1 MSRRTTIIFFLLL
14 LSIDAQSQQQIG
26 QWKSFT
32 DMKSV
37 RGAVRVGSS
46 IWAATSGGV
55 FVFDTVSEQYKKF
68 NHSNGLSSNDIRC
81 IAVEPGNRI
90 WVGGANGFINTYN
103 LQTGVWSTI
112 DANRPNGDSQI
123 GVQDLFLKGDTMF
136 VATVFGVMPFKI
148 GKWEFGDTYASFGF
162 LSAPVVKCVLTDKSH
177 IYVGTDRGLAVA
189 PLAAPNLA
197 TPDAWTVYNTILGI
211 PPSNSI
217 SIIALALFKDTVVI
231 ATDQGIGYY
240 YKGSLGVIGSLGGK
254 SISDLSVDGGKLFIL
269 RNEGL
274 GFIVESL
281 SSLSEA
287 PQVVDSNSTVQGS
300 SLVPASSLWI
310 STTSSGLTRQT
321 ASGWNYYSPNGP
333 ESNLFS
339 SLAVD
344 DDGVLWA
351 ASGSNVDAGFYRY
364 NPSLPENAQWK
375 IFSGYGFYYKVSL
388 GTKGSVWVSTWGDG
402 VVEVVGD
409 TIQRKLNYYSHP
421 SLPGAGSGKNFT
433 FVVTG
438 SVAVDAQGKTWISNR
453 VNESGRSLLRLDGDT
468 SATYFDNQ
476 YSTSDGWFHSMVI
489 DRNGTKW
496 LAGDLPWET
505 KRPASGL
512 NGVYVFNENPML
524 FGIDT
529 VGGWGHLS
537 SADGLK
543 SDIVLSF
550 IVDLEGAVWIGTSK
564 GVTIVPDPQFPKQQ
578 TPCFALQ
585 AYAPPFVQT
594 MAVDALNNKW
604 IGTNDGVFVVNSDG
618 TQLLQ
623 TYKVAST
630 NGQLLADDVRS
641 IAIDQKRGIAYFGTE
656 QGLSSLAIE
665 PVQTNQS
672 YSQLEVGPNP
682 FILPSG
688 QPLTIRNLVAVSTI
702 KIMTVSGFVVTQFEA
717 QGGGRAFWDGRDKN
731 GAFVSSGIYF
741 IVAFAE
747 NGSQTVTGKVAV
759 IRR

>member
-37 RGAVRVGSS
+37 RGAVQVGSS
-46 IWAATSGGV
+46 IWTATSGGV

-81 IAVEPGNRI
+81 IAVEPGIRI
-90 WVGGANGFINTYN
+90 WVGGANGLIDTYN
-103 LQTGVWSTI
+103 LQTGVWTTI
-112 DANRPNGDSQI
+112 NANRPNGDPQI
-123 GVQDLFLKGDTMF
+123 GVQDFSLKGDTMF
-136 VATVFGVMPFKI
+136 IATVFGVMPFKI

-162 LSAPVVKCVLTDKSH
+162 LSAPVVKCVLTDESH

-189 PLAAPNLA
+189 PLTASNLSAP
-197 TPDAWTVYNTILGI
+197 DSWTIYTTFPGLS
-211 PPSNSI
+211 SNSI
-217 SIIALALFKDTVVI
+217 TAMTVLRDTVVI
-231 ATDQGIGYY
+231 ATDKGVGYY
-240 YKGSLGVIGSLGGK
+240 VNGSFGIVGSLGGK
-254 SISDLSVDGGKLFIL
+254 PISDLSVVGGKLLIL
-269 RNEGL
+269 RNDTL
-274 GFIVESL
+274 GFKVESL
-281 SSLSEA
+281 SSFAEA
-287 PQVVDSNSTVQGS
+287 SQIVASNSSVQGT

-310 STTSSGLTRQT
+310 GTTSSGLTRQT

-333 ESNLFS
+333 KSNSFW

-351 ASGSNVDAGFYRY
+351 ASGSDVDAGFYRY
-364 NPSLPENAQWK
+364 NPSLSENAQWK
-375 IFSGYGFYYKVSL
+375 NFPGFGFYKVSL

-402 VVEVVGD
+402 VVEIVGD
-409 TIQRKLNYYSHP
+409 TIRRKLNYYSHP
-421 SLPGAGSGKNFT
+421 SLPGASPGINTKY
-433 FVVTG
+433 VVTG
-438 SVAVDAQGKTWISNR
+438 SVAVDAQGKTWISNQ

-468 SATYFDNQ
+468 SATYFDNK
-476 YSTSDGWFHSMVI
+476 YSTLDGWFHSMVI

-496 LAGDLPWET
+496 LAGDLPGFP

-529 VGGWGHLS
+529 VGGWGHLDS
-537 SADGLK
+537 EDGLK
-543 SDIVLSF
+543 SDIVLAF
-550 IVDLEGAVWIGTSK
+550 VIDLEGAVWIGTSK

-578 TPCFALQ
+578 TQCFALL

-656 QGLSSLAIE
+656 QGLSSFTIE

-672 YSQLEVGPNP
+672 YSRLEVGPNP
-682 FILPSG
+682 FILPSD
-688 QPLTIRNLVAVSTI
+688 QPLTIRNLVAGSTI
-702 KIMTVSGFVVTQFEA
+702 KVMTVSGFVVTQFEA